1 MMKSILQ
8 YLRRGGILFV
18 LFCLALLINHRTGY
32 VTLLSVFILLFGLTK
47 LPKAKFDGL
56 GIAVLLYSVLY
67 ILFSSFNGIEY
78 QMSAYIL
85 YGICPYIF
93 YMYGRYAAGRWTTE
107 NQHLTFW
114 LLIILFYC
122 IDIFVVS
129 GISIVSSGEL
139 INSKREFSFT
149 DSQDLSATLVGLCMD
164 IGMIGLPMAILIKG
178 VKLKLSYFSLFV
190 MSLVVTV
197 SLLNRTG
204 LVVLVLCSA
213 GVILWRARKDFSI
226 LIKTG
231 LAVAVIFLVL
241 VYVGVIN
248 EQLIEFYTARNEDL
262 STMGHRSYRWT
273 YALSQLFTHP
283 FGWARWGEVYYVHNM
298 WLDIARISGIIPF
311 SFLVFFAVKSFYLAF
326 RLVSRTESVLS
337 YLMLGLNICF
347 FFSCFVEPIFGGT
360 HFMLYIMLMGYE
372 NTLYYRSKY
381 VSK

>member
-1 MMKSILQ
+1 MVKSIFQ

-18 LFCLALLINHRTGY
+18 LLCLALLINHRTGY
-32 VTLLSVFILLFGLTK
+32 VTLISVFMLLFGLTK
-47 LPKAKFDGL
+47 LSKAKFDGL
-56 GIAVLLYSVLY
+56 GIAVLAYSILY
-67 ILFSSFNGIEY
+67 ILFSSLNGIEY
-78 QMSAYIL
+78 QPSSYIL
-85 YGICPYIF
+85 YGICPYIL
-93 YMYGRYAAGRWTTE
+93 YMYGRYAAEQWTTE

-129 GISIVSSGEL
+129 GLSIVSSGEL

-149 DSQDLSATLVGLCMD
+149 ESQDLSATLVGLCMD
-164 IGMIGLPMAILIKG
+164 IGMVGLPMTILIKNL
-178 VKLKLSYFSLFV
+178 KLKLSYFLLFS
-190 MSLVVTV
+190 MSLAVTL

-204 LVVLVLCSA
+204 LVVLVLCSV

-226 LIKTG
+226 LIKTS
-231 LAVAVIFLVL
+231 LAVIVIFLVL
-241 VYVGVIN
+241 VYFGVIN
-248 EQLIEFYTARNEDL
+248 EQLIEFYTARNDDL

-311 SFLVFFAVKSFYLAF
+311 SFLLFFALKSFYLAF
-326 RLVSRTESVLS
+326 RLVSYTESVLS

-372 NTLYYRSKY
+372 NTLYYRSKS